1 MYCTRKL
8 TEQVTWVGGSDRRLA
23 LFENLFP
30 VPHGVSY
37 NSYVIMD
44 EKTAVLD
51 TADAA
56 ISRQFLENVLH
67 TLDGRPLDYLV
78 VNHMEPDH
86 CANIEAL
93 ALRFP
98 GMKIVGNAKTFTF
111 MKQFYDLPLEERMIT
126 VKEGDTLSLGS
137 HTLHFYMAPMVHW
150 PEVMVTYE
158 SSEKLLFSA
167 DAFGTFGALNGN
179 LFNHEVNFDRDWLD
193 DARRYYGNIVGKYGL
208 QVQAALKKLSALDIA
223 MICPLHGPVWR
234 ENLDYLLG
242 KYDKWSRYEPEEKA
256 VAIFYASMYGDTE
269 NAADILAAGL
279 AEGGVRNIAMYDV
292 SSTHISYLIS
302 EVFRCSHLVLAAPT
316 YNNGI
321 YPAMANLLHDMKA
334 LMLQN
339 RTVGL
344 VENGS
349 WAPVSGKLIR
359 VALKPLGALSVPPL
373 RPGPPGPPP
382 LGPRS
387 VFPCILCF
395 RLFSPA
401 APRPGSIPPGREAG
415 SPPVP
420 RTEPRRCLDP
430 PLHCPAD
437 R

>member
-1 MYCTRKL
+1 
-8 TEQVTWVGGSDRRLA
+8 
-23 LFENLFP
+23 
-30 VPHGVSY
+30 
-37 NSYVIMD
+37 
-44 EKTAVLD
+44 
-51 TADAA
+51 
-56 ISRQFLENVLH
+56 
-67 TLDGRPLDYLV
+67 
-78 VNHMEPDH
+78 
-86 CANIEAL
+86 
-93 ALRFP
+93 
-98 GMKIVGNAKTFTF
+98 MKIVGNAKTFTF

-167 DAFGTFGALNGN
+167 DAFGTFGAVNGS
-179 LFNHEVNFDRDWLD
+179 LFSDEVNFDRDWLD

-359 VALKPLGALSVPPL
+359 AELEGLKGFQVLEPVASLKSALKGDSLEQLGQLKDS
-373 RPGPPGPPP
+373 
-382 LGPRS
+382 
-387 VFPCILCF
+387 ILAS
-395 RLFSPA
+395 LN
-401 APRPGSIPPGREAG
+401 G
-415 SPPVP
+415 
-420 RTEPRRCLDP
+420 
-430 PLHCPAD
+430 
-437 R
+437 